1 LAHQVLVDA
10 SNSILCHV
18 MDRFDR
24 VALRIAKDIVGVRAE
39 HCRLPRNRFD
49 RDFFAGLGLKPA
61 EFLDRHHYSARLT
74 VAGDNDRR
82 LSRSSLDFARL
93 LLKVQ

>member
-1 LAHQVLVDA
+1 MAHQVLVDA

-49 RDFFAGLGLKPA
+49 RDFFAGLGLG
-61 EFLDRHHYSARLT
+61 LRNSSTDITTARGLPWLVIT
-74 VAGDNDRR
+74 TGA
-82 LSRSSLDFARL
+82 
-93 LLKVQ
+93 